1 MDARNQR
8 STAPRRKLGDRLS
21 LRLAVA
27 LCLGAGVVLVAA
39 GAWNLRLQRSHLT
52 HLLELQ
58 GTRCAEVIRRSTR
71 EAMLRNDPA
80 ELDRIIQTIASQPQ
94 IERIRVFDKQG
105 RISTSTRREEV
116 GTMVDV
122 QAEQCVSCHQAGRPL
137 EHLEI
142 PERTRIFEL
151 AGGGRNL
158 GVITPIRNET
168 SCAQAACHAHP
179 ESQKLLGVLDVQLS
193 LAEVEDDLARSER
206 QMMVGLGGV
215 GVGVLALAWW
225 LTWRMVLQPAR
236 RLTEATS
243 RVATGD
249 FSTHIP
255 VASNDEIG
263 EMTAA
268 WNDMVSELG
277 AAHDELAEWNRTLEH
292 KVEEKTAEL
301 RRAHQ
306 RMLLVEKMASLGKL
320 AAVVAHE
327 INNPLTGIGTY
338 ARLLRKRHD
347 EAADASVDGKDADD
361 NETTRILRLI
371 EEESLRCG
379 NIVRN
384 LLLFSRTPGARFA
397 PEPVH
402 PLLERCRMLLNHK
415 AELQGTELRLAVEP
429 ESLEVVCDAAQIQ
442 QMVLAL
448 AANALEAIPEQG
460 EVTLAA
466 TLDRDRGET
475 VLRVADTGRG
485 IPPEDLDRI
494 FEPFYTT
501 KEDADGSGLGLAVVY
516 GIVKRHRG
524 TVEVDSEPGAGTAV
538 TVRLPLEQPAE
549 PPPQGEEATD
559 DEEVIP

>member
-1 MDARNQR
+1 MDPHNQR
-8 STAPRRKLGDRLS
+8 STTPRRKLGDRLS

-71 EAMLRNDPA
+71 EAMMRNDPA

-105 RISTSTRREEV
+105 RISISTRREEV

-122 QAEQCVSCHQAGRPL
+122 QAEQCVTCHRQGRPL
-137 EHLEI
+137 ENLEI

-151 AGGGRNL
+151 PGGGRNL

-168 SCAQAACHAHP
+168 TCAQAACHAHP
-179 ESQKLLGVLDVQLS
+179 GSRKLLGVLDVQLS

-206 QMMVGLGGV
+206 QMMIGLAGV

-236 RLTEATS
+236 HLTEATS

-249 FSTHIP
+249 FSTRIP
-255 VASNDEIG
+255 VASSDEIG

-268 WNDMVSELG
+268 WNDMVERLG
-277 AAHDELAEWNRTLEH
+277 DAHDELAEWNRTLEH
-292 KVEEKTAEL
+292 KVEEKTVEL

-338 ARLLRKRHD
+338 ARLLRKRYE
-347 EAADASVDGKDADD
+347 EAADAGDAT
-361 NETTRILRLI
+361 ETARILRLI

-397 PEPVH
+397 PEPVQ

-415 AELQGTELRLAVEP
+415 AELQGTELRLEVEP
-429 ESLEVVCDAAQIQ
+429 ESLDLVCDAAQIQ
-442 QMVLAL
+442 QMILAL

-460 EVTLAA
+460 RVTLAT
-466 TLDRDRGET
+466 TLDRDRGEA

-485 IPPEDLDRI
+485 IPPEELDRI

-501 KEDADGSGLGLAVVY
+501 KEESNGSGLGLAVVY

-524 TVEVDSEPGAGTAV
+524 TVEVDSEPGAGTTV

-549 PPPQGEEATD
+549 PPPTEDAKAD